1 VGLTVLLLTEPQLD
15 MTTPTAAVEVLS
27 AGKIFSDGT
36 CALAPITLTIPQG
49 EFGPDRPVR
58 LRQEHAA
65 QADVEPPGAV
75 RRPPHVVA
83 RRYDEMASLG
93 HRVAFV
99 FQDPTLIP
107 WARVA
112 VNVRLPLGAVLGTAV
127 IGEPRNAGALFGRT
141 VEDSDRG
148 LFTWAWPLIG
158 IEKFD
163 VTVPAL
169 GQQGFWRW
177 TQSPSM

>member
-1 VGLTVLLLTEPQLD
+1 VSDGQIAFAIEQLKALKALDGGEP
-15 MTTPTAAVEVLS
+15 S
-27 AGKIFSDGT
+27 AGR
-36 CALAPITLTIPQG
+36 LTWWRVG
-49 EFGPDRPVR
+49 
-58 LRQEHAA
+58 
-65 QADVEPPGAV
+65 
-75 RRPPHVVA
+75 
-83 RRYDEMASLG
+83 YDEMASLG

-99 FQDPTLIP
+99 FQDPTLMP

-148 LFTWAWPLIG
+148 LFNWAWPLIG

-163 VTVPAL
+163 VPVFARE
-169 GQQGFWRW
+169 QQGFWRS
-177 TQSPSM
+177 TPSPCM